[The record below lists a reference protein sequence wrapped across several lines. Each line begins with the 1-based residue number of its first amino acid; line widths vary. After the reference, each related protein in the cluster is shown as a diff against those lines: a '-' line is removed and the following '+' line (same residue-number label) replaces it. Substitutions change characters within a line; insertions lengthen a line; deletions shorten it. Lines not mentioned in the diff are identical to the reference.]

1 MRWRMGWFGIK
12 LASFLEKEI
21 IAKKVIPN
29 GSLDFIM
36 RYCKLA
42 NDGSIIA
49 VYADPENPNEQF
61 ILKKFEIKEIEAP
74 TKG

>member
-1 MRWRMGWFGIK
+1 MDT
-12 LASFLEKEI
+12 EI
-21 IAKKVIPN
+21 TIYAVNNSNNVVAKKIIPN

-49 VYADPENPNEQF
+49 VYADPENPNDQF
-61 ILKKFEIKEIEAP
+61 ILKKFEIKEIEVP
-74 TKG
+74 NKG